1 MKAQR
6 FIIALTAV
14 NLALLVATVAAQ
26 SGAPAVR
33 ASAIELVDARGVVRS
48 RLNVEPEGEVV
59 LRLMDRA
66 GTIRVKL
73 GASENGS
80 GLMLADETAQPG
92 VHMVAR
98 KGATH
103 VTVTK

>member
-1 MKAQR
+1 MKLV
-6 FIIALTAV
+6 IALTAL
-14 NLALLVATVAAQ
+14 NLALLVFTVSAQ
-26 SGAPAVR
+26 STAPVVR
-33 ASAIELVDARGVVRS
+33 ASAVELVDARGVVRS

-59 LRLMDRA
+59 LRLMDRSGA
-66 GTIRVKL
+66 IRVKL
-73 GASENGS
+73 GAGESGS
-80 GLMLADETAQPG
+80 GLLLADETAQPG

>member
-1 MKAQR
+1 MKLVM
-6 FIIALTAV
+6 ALTAL
-14 NLALLVATVAAQ
+14 NLAMLVFTASAQ
-26 SGAPAVR
+26 SRAPVVR
-33 ASAIELVDARGVVRS
+33 AGAFELVDERGVVRS
-48 RLNVEPEGEVV
+48 RLNVEAGGEVV
-59 LRLMDRA
+59 LRLLDQS

-73 GASENGS
+73 GASETGS

-103 VTVTK
+103 VTITK

>member
-1 MKAQR
+1 MR
-6 FIIALTAV
+6 LVIALTAL
-14 NLALLVATVAAQ
+14 NLALLGFTVSAQNRPAAL
-26 SGAPAVR
+26 R
-33 ASAIELVDARGVVRS
+33 ASAFELVDERGVVRS
-48 RLNVEPEGEVV
+48 RISVEPEGEVV
-59 LRLMDRA
+59 LRLMDRGGA
-66 GTIRVKL
+66 IRVKL
-73 GASENGS
+73 GASETGS

>member
-1 MKAQR
+1 MKLVM
-6 FIIALTAV
+6 ALTAL
-14 NLALLVATVAAQ
+14 NLALLVFTASAQ
-26 SGAPAVR
+26 SGATVVR
-33 ASAIELVDARGVVRS
+33 ASAFELVDERGVVRT
-48 RLNVEPEGEVV
+48 RLNVEPSGEVV
-59 LRLMDRA
+59 LRLLDRT